1 MIPKFR
7 FKKEVNL
14 SDSINLIPMINLV
27 FLLLIFFL
35 LTGIIQK
42 KEDPSILLPESDQGM
57 KKDSF
62 SDNYTIQ
69 VNENGILK
77 LNEKLRSVFRFN
89 LNLDK
94 SLQSFFQGITDKFSE
109 IRKVIQ
115 EEKAKQ
121 KKLKI
126 EAIEKEKKEVE
137 EKLKAD
143 LQNQFKAKAGF
154 NLNFGI

>member
-42 KEDPSILLPESDQGM
+42 KEDPSILIPESDQGM

-77 LNEKLRSVFRFN
+77 LNEKIIKSED
-89 LNLDK
+89 LN
-94 SLQSFFQGITDKFSE
+94 
-109 IRKVIQ
+109 
-115 EEKAKQ
+115 
-121 KKLKI
+121 KLKNNNI
-126 EAIEKEKKEVE
+126 DVLILNIDKNIKIKKTNEIF
-137 EKLKAD
+137 KDLKS
-143 LQNQFKAKAGF
+143 AGF
-154 NLNFGI
+154 EKIFLNVTEKDASN

>member
-1 MIPKFR
+1 MIPKFK
-7 FKKEVNL
+7 FKKEINL

-42 KEDPSILLPESDQGM
+42 KEDPSILIPESDQGM

-77 LNEKLRSVFRFN
+77 LNEKIIKSED
-89 LNLDK
+89 LNKLKSNNIDQLILNIDK
-94 SLQSFFQGITDKFSE
+94 NIKIKKTNEIFKDLKAAGFEKIFLNVTDKDAS
-109 IRKVIQ
+109 
-115 EEKAKQ
+115 
-121 KKLKI
+121 
-126 EAIEKEKKEVE
+126 
-137 EKLKAD
+137 
-143 LQNQFKAKAGF
+143 N
-154 NLNFGI
+154 

>member
-42 KEDPSILLPESDQGM
+42 KEDPSILVPESDQGI

-62 SDNYTIQ
+62 SNNYTIQ
-69 VNENGILK
+69 VNESGILK
-77 LNEKLRSVFRFN
+77 LNEKIIKSEDLNKLKKTNIDALILNIDKKIKIKKTNEIFKTLRSVGF
-89 LNLDK
+89 
-94 SLQSFFQGITDKFSE
+94 
-109 IRKVIQ
+109 
-115 EEKAKQ
+115 EKI
-121 KKLKI
+121 LI
-126 EAIEKEKKEVE
+126 NVTEKN
-137 EKLKAD
+137 AS
-143 LQNQFKAKAGF
+143 N
-154 NLNFGI
+154 

>member
-1 MIPKFR
+1 MTPKFR

-42 KEDPSILLPESDQGM
+42 KEDPSILIPESDQGM

-77 LNEKLRSVFRFN
+77 LNEKIIKSED
-89 LNLDK
+89 LN
-94 SLQSFFQGITDKFSE
+94 
-109 IRKVIQ
+109 
-115 EEKAKQ
+115 
-121 KKLKI
+121 KLKNNNI
-126 EAIEKEKKEVE
+126 NVLILNIDKNIKIKKTNEIF
-137 EKLKAD
+137 KDLKS
-143 LQNQFKAKAGF
+143 AGF
-154 NLNFGI
+154 EKIFLNVTEKDASN

>member
-1 MIPKFR
+1 MTPKFR

-42 KEDPSILLPESDQGM
+42 KEDPSILIPESDQGM

-77 LNEKLRSVFRFN
+77 LNEKIIKSED
-89 LNLDK
+89 LN
-94 SLQSFFQGITDKFSE
+94 
-109 IRKVIQ
+109 
-115 EEKAKQ
+115 
-121 KKLKI
+121 KLKNNNI
-126 EAIEKEKKEVE
+126 DVLILNIDKNIKIKKTNEIF
-137 EKLKAD
+137 KDLKS
-143 LQNQFKAKAGF
+143 AGF
-154 NLNFGI
+154 EKIFLNVTEKDASN

>member
-1 MIPKFR
+1 MTPKFR

-42 KEDPSILLPESDQGM
+42 KEDPSILIPESDQGM

-77 LNEKLRSVFRFN
+77 FNEKIIKSED
-89 LNLDK
+89 LN
-94 SLQSFFQGITDKFSE
+94 
-109 IRKVIQ
+109 
-115 EEKAKQ
+115 
-121 KKLKI
+121 KLKNNNI
-126 EAIEKEKKEVE
+126 DVLILNIDKNIKIKKTNEIF
-137 EKLKAD
+137 KDLKS
-143 LQNQFKAKAGF
+143 AGF
-154 NLNFGI
+154 EKIFLNVTEKDASN

>member
-42 KEDPSILLPESDQGM
+42 KEDPSILIPESDQGM

-62 SDNYTIQ
+62 SNNYTIQ

-77 LNEKLRSVFRFN
+77 LNEKIIKSEDLNELKNNNIDVLILNIDKNIKIKKTNEIFKN
-89 LNLDK
+89 LK
-94 SLQSFFQGITDKFSE
+94 SAGF
-109 IRKVIQ
+109 
-115 EEKAKQ
+115 EKIF
-121 KKLKI
+121 LNV
-126 EAIEKEKKEVE
+126 IEKD
-137 EKLKAD
+137 AS
-143 LQNQFKAKAGF
+143 N
-154 NLNFGI
+154 